1 MRADGALPTECPKEC
16 DVCIVG
22 GGLAGL
28 ATAWRLA
35 QAGRRTVLLEQRVP
49 AGAASSA
56 NAGTLAIQNK
66 RPPLLPFFRDALAE
80 WARVAKELGAEIGYG
95 RPGGFHIARSEEDA
109 ERLRKNFESHGA
121 FGLAGEWLDAATL
134 RTEAPWLGDG
144 IVAATRSPMDAHA
157 DPLRAGSAMAAAAA
171 EMGAAIL
178 TGTELRGAARESTG
192 WRLETGTGSLHAND
206 VVIASGPWTGRVA
219 TLFGAKLPVHPSLIM
234 LSVTEPAPPF
244 MDRIVTHV
252 AGNLTVKQVKNGS
265 CLIGGGWPGAGDFD
279 AERPGIDPLMLRHNL
294 RLAADVV
301 PSLVGLR
308 LARSWANFEAQT
320 PDGLPI
326 FGPLPGHDGLFVI
339 LPTAGGWT
347 AAPLMGRLMARLIVA
362 GETAETLAPATPARF
377 SPR

>member
-1 MRADGALPTECPKEC
+1 MRANSALPAGC
-16 DVCIVG
+16 DVCVVG

-35 QAGRRTVLLEQRVP
+35 QTGRRVVLLERRVP

-80 WARVAKELGAEIGYG
+80 WTRVAEELGAEIGYG
-95 RPGGFHIARSEEDA
+95 KPGGFHIARSDQDA
-109 ERLRKNFESHGA
+109 GRLRKNFETHDA
-121 FGLAGEWLDAATL
+121 LGLAGEWLDRGAL
-134 RTEAPWLGDG
+134 RAEAPWLGDG

-157 DPLRAGSAMAAAAA
+157 DPLRAGSAMAAAAQDA
-171 EMGAAIL
+171 GAAIL
-178 TGTELRGAARESTG
+178 TGTELRGAARDAAG
-192 WRLETGTGSLHAND
+192 WRLDTGAGTLRANT
-206 VVIASGPWTGRVA
+206 VAIAAGPWTARVA
-219 TLFGAKLPVHPSLIM
+219 ALFGASLPVHPSLIM
-234 LSVTEPAPPF
+234 LSVTEPAPRF

-279 AERPGIDPLMLRHNL
+279 AERPDIDPLMLRHNL
-294 RLAADVV
+294 RLATDVV
-301 PSLVGLR
+301 PGLAKLR

-326 FGPLPGHDGLFVI
+326 FGALPGHDGLYVV

-347 AAPLMGRLMARLIVA
+347 AAPMMGQLMARLIA
-362 GETAETLAPATPARF
+362 TGAAAETLEPASPARF

>member
-1 MRADGALPTECPKEC
+1 MGADGIWPGAC
-16 DVCIVG
+16 DVCVVG

-35 QAGRRTVLLEQRVP
+35 QTGQRTVLLERRVP

-80 WARVAKELGAEIGYG
+80 WARVAEELGTEIGYG
-95 RPGGFHIARSEEDA
+95 KPGGFHIARSAEDA
-109 ERLRKNFESHGA
+109 ERLRKNHEIHGVL
-121 FGLAGEWLDAATL
+121 GLAGEWLDAKTA
-134 RTEAPWLGDG
+134 RAEAPWLGGG
-144 IVAATRSPMDAHA
+144 IVAATCSPMDAYA
-157 DPLRAGSAMAAAAA
+157 DPLRAGSAMAGAAQAS
-171 EMGAAIL
+171 GAAIL
-178 TGTELRGAARESTG
+178 NGTELRAAARDGSG
-192 WRLETGTGSLHAND
+192 WRLETSMGALRAGA
-206 VVIASGPWTGRVA
+206 VAIAAGPWTGRIA
-219 TLFGAKLPVHPSLIM
+219 ALFGANLPVHPSLIM
-234 LSVTEPAPPF
+234 LSVTEPAPRF

-301 PSLVGLR
+301 PGLANLR

-326 FGPLPGHDGLFVI
+326 CGAVPGLDGLFVV

-347 AAPLMGRLMARLIVA
+347 AAPLMGRLMARLIAA
-362 GETAETLAPATPARF
+362 GETPATLAPAAPSRF

>member
-1 MRADGALPTECPKEC
+1 MGTDGAWPSAC
-16 DVCIVG
+16 DICVVG

-35 QAGRRTVLLEQRVP
+35 QSGQRTVLLERRVP

-80 WARVAKELGAEIGYG
+80 WARVAEELGVEIGYG
-95 RPGGFHIARSEEDA
+95 KPGGLHIARSNEDA
-109 ERLRKNFESHGA
+109 QRLRKNFENHGA
-121 FGLAGEWLDAATL
+121 LGLAGEWLDAAAL
-134 RTEAPWLGDG
+134 RAEAPWLGDG
-144 IVAATRSPMDAHA
+144 IIAATRSPLDAHA
-157 DPLRAGSAMAAAAA
+157 DPLRAGSAMAAAAEEA
-171 EMGAAIL
+171 GAAIL
-178 TGTELRGAARESTG
+178 TGIELRGAARDSIG
-192 WRLETGTGSLHAND
+192 WRLETNTSALRANN

-219 TLFGAKLPVHPSLIM
+219 ALFGANLPVHPSLIM
-234 LSVTEPAPPF
+234 LSVTEPAPRF

-294 RLAADVV
+294 RLATDVV
-301 PSLVGLR
+301 PGLANLR

-326 FGPLPGHDGLFVI
+326 FGAVPDRDGLFVV

-347 AAPLMGRLMARLIVA
+347 AAPLMGRLMARQIAA
-362 GETAETLAPATPARF
+362 GEEAETLAPATPARF

>member
-1 MRADGALPTECPKEC
+1 MRADSALPAEC
-16 DVCIVG
+16 DVCVVG

-35 QAGRRTVLLEQRVP
+35 QTGQRTVLLERRVP

-66 RPPLLPFFRDALAE
+66 RPPLLPFFRDSLAE
-80 WARVAKELGAEIGYG
+80 WARVAEELGAEIEYG
-95 RPGGFHIARSEEDA
+95 RPGGFHIARSDQDA
-109 ERLRKNFESHGA
+109 ERLRKNFDNHA
-121 FGLAGEWLDAATL
+121 MIGLAGEWLDAASL

-144 IVAATRSPMDAHA
+144 IVAATRSSMDAHA
-157 DPLRAGSAMAAAAA
+157 DPLRAGSAMAAAAQKA
-171 EMGAAIL
+171 GAVVL
-178 TGTELRGAARESTG
+178 TGTELRGAAREGTG
-192 WRLETGTGSLHAND
+192 WGLETGAGALRAD
-206 VVIASGPWTGRVA
+206 KVVIATGPWTGRVA
-219 TLFGAKLPVHPSLIM
+219 ALFGAKLPVHPSLIM
-234 LSVTEPAPPF
+234 LSVTEPAPRF

-279 AERPGIDPLMLRHNL
+279 AERPDIDPLMLRHNL

-301 PSLVGLR
+301 PGLAKLR

-326 FGPLPGHDGLFVI
+326 FGALPGNEGLFAV

-347 AAPLMGRLMARLIVA
+347 AAPMMGRLMARLIST
-362 GETAETLAPATPARF
+362 GEAADTLAPASPARF
-377 SPR
+377 

>member
-1 MRADGALPTECPKEC
+1 MRLTY
-16 DVCIVG
+16 DVCVVG

-35 QAGRRTVLLEQRVP
+35 QSGRRTVLLERRVP

-80 WARVAKELGAEIGYG
+80 WARVAEELGAEIGYG
-95 RPGGFHIARSEEDA
+95 KPGGFHIARSGEDA
-109 ERLRKNFESHGA
+109 DRLRKNYEIHGA
-121 FGLAGEWLDAATL
+121 LGLAGEWLDTAAL
-134 RTEAPWLGDG
+134 RAEAPWLGAG
-144 IVAATRSPMDAHA
+144 IAAATRSPMDAHA
-157 DPLRAGSAMAAAAA
+157 DPLRTGSAMAAAAREA
-171 EMGAAIL
+171 GAAIL
-178 TGTELRGAARESTG
+178 NGTTLRGTARDGAG
-192 WRLETGTGSLHAND
+192 WRLETDADALHAAK
-206 VVIASGPWTGRVA
+206 VVIAAGPWTGRVA
-219 TLFGAKLPVHPSLIM
+219 ALFGANLPVHPSLIM
-234 LSVTEPAPPF
+234 LSVTEPAPCF

-252 AGNLTVKQVKNGS
+252 AGNLTVKQVKNGC

-279 AERPGIDPLMLRHNL
+279 SERPGIDPLMLRHNL
-294 RLAADVV
+294 RLATDVV
-301 PSLVGLR
+301 PGLARLR

-326 FGPLPGHDGLFVI
+326 FGAVPGQDELFVV

-347 AAPLMGRLMARLIVA
+347 AAPLMGRLMARLIA
-362 GETAETLAPATPARF
+362 TGENAATLAPAAAMRF

>member
-1 MRADGALPTECPKEC
+1 MGTDGAWPSAC
-16 DVCIVG
+16 DICVVG

-35 QAGRRTVLLEQRVP
+35 QSGQRTVLLERRVP

-80 WARVAKELGAEIGYG
+80 WARVAEELGVEIGYG
-95 RPGGFHIARSEEDA
+95 KPGGLHIARSNEDA
-109 ERLRKNFESHGA
+109 QRLRKNFENHGA
-121 FGLAGEWLDAATL
+121 LGLAGEWLDAAAL
-134 RTEAPWLGDG
+134 RAEAPWLGDG
-144 IVAATRSPMDAHA
+144 IIAATRSPLDAHA
-157 DPLRAGSAMAAAAA
+157 DPLRAGSAMAAAAEEA
-171 EMGAAIL
+171 GAAIL
-178 TGTELRGAARESTG
+178 TGIELRGAARDSIG
-192 WRLETGTGSLHAND
+192 WRLETNTSALRANN

-219 TLFGAKLPVHPSLIM
+219 ALFGANLPVHPSLIM
-234 LSVTEPAPPF
+234 LSVTEPAPRF

-294 RLAADVV
+294 RLATDVV
-301 PSLVGLR
+301 PGLANLR

-326 FGPLPGHDGLFVI
+326 FGAVPDRDGLFVV

-347 AAPLMGRLMARLIVA
+347 AAPLMGRLMARQISA
-362 GETAETLAPATPARF
+362 GEEAETLAPATPARF

>member
-1 MRADGALPTECPKEC
+1 MRADGAVPAAC
-16 DVCIVG
+16 DVCVVG

-35 QAGRRTVLLEQRVP
+35 QSGQRTVLLERQVP

-80 WARVAKELGAEIGYG
+80 WTCVAGELGAEIGYG
-95 RPGGFHIARSEEDA
+95 QPGGFHIARSDEDA
-109 ERLRKNFESHGA
+109 LRLRKNFESHGA
-121 FGLAGEWLDAATL
+121 LGLAGEWLDGAAL
-134 RTEAPWLGDG
+134 RAEAPWLGDG
-144 IVAATRSPMDAHA
+144 IMAATRSTMDAHA
-157 DPLRAGSAMAAAAA
+157 DPLRAGSAMAAAAQA
-171 EMGAAIL
+171 AGAAIL
-178 TGTELRGAARESTG
+178 TGIELRGAARDGAG
-192 WRLETGTGSLHAND
+192 WRLETGTGSLHAD
-206 VVIASGPWTGRVA
+206 TVVIAAGPWSGRVA
-219 TLFGAKLPVHPSLIM
+219 ALFGVAIPVHPSLIM
-234 LSVTEPAPPF
+234 LSVTEPAPRF

-301 PSLVGLR
+301 PGLERLR
-308 LARSWANFEAQT
+308 LARSWAGFEAQT

-326 FGPLPGHDGLFVI
+326 FGALPDQDRLFAVV
-339 LPTAGGWT
+339 PTAGGWT
-347 AAPLMGRLMARLIVA
+347 AAPLMGRLMARLVA
-362 GETAETLAPATPARF
+362 AKEEPETLVGLGPGRF
-377 SPR
+377 A